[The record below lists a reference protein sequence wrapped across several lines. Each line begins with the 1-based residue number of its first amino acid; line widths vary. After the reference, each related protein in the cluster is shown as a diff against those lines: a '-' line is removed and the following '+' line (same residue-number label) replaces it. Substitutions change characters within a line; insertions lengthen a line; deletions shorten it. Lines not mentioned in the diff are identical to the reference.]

1 MKKNWSLLNS
11 YILTQLTFRSE
22 QWLWFILDSL
32 PLAIL
37 LFVWSSVF
45 QSTDSIQD
53 FTLSD
58 LVFYY
63 LLTALL
69 IMLTASHFEEWRVNE
84 IREGKIDKYLIQ
96 PVGYIKHILA
106 GFMSGKI
113 VFALLNL
120 PVFLLFTYFCTL
132 IFDITLPSLTF
143 SNIIPMII
151 LIGFAFIFNFC
162 LALMIVLLGFWLENA
177 ENLEHFKWLLVSL
190 LSGQIL
196 PIDLMPETLQKI
208 TWALPFKYLIGI
220 PGMVALNKYDLVI
233 FDYLYMLVTLGL
245 STLLL
250 AFIWHKAKYKY
261 SSIGG

>member
-1 MKKNWSLLNS
+1 MCKYLKLLKT
-11 YILTQLTFRSE
+11 YQLVQLAFRVE
-22 QWLWFILDSL
+22 LVLWFIIDTL
-32 PLAIL
+32 PLGIL
-37 LFVWSSVF
+37 LFVWSSIFTQNNSF
-45 QSTDSIQD
+45 QG
-53 FTLSD
+53 FTLSGII
-58 LVFYY
+58 FYY
-63 LLTALL
+63 LLS
-69 IMLTASHFEEWRVNE
+69 IIMRMLTASPFEEWRVDE
-84 IREGKIDKYLIQ
+84 IRNGNIDRYLIQ
-96 PVGYIKHILA
+96 PAGYIQHIFTQFVA
-106 GFMSGKI
+106 GKSI
-113 VFALLNL
+113 YSALNL
-120 PVFLLFTYFCTL
+120 PLLLGVVFFFSRIFQFTIPTLSFDNVIPILTL
-132 IFDITLPSLTF
+132 IIFSLF
-143 SNIIPMII
+143 
-151 LIGFAFIFNFC
+151 FNFS
-162 LALMIVLLGFWLENA
+162 LGLLIVLLGFWLENA